1 MISIELTTI
10 STKRKGHA
18 YLQYF
23 IIFMGIF
30 LKNNEYNMHQKKL
43 RHLFKA
49 CYLFIRRD
57 RP

>member
-10 STKRKGHA
+10 STYA

-30 LKNNEYNMHQKKL
+30 LKNNEYD
-43 RHLFKA
+43 
-49 CYLFIRRD
+49 I
-57 RP
+57 